1 MKKLLFIAS
10 TLLLSSSAFAAITPC
25 TQANLVGNYVMYQ
38 AAINHHNHMGR
49 CEINIA
55 TGGALTGNCVFGHDA
70 NNDPG
75 FSGPVYGTASMN
87 TNCSATATISF
98 DPVPSVVHIDSYF
111 NLQFSPNKESF
122 VGNFANSFGVEGIT
136 NGTRFSTVLPATTA
150 P

>member
-49 CEINIA
+49 CVINIA

-122 VGNFANSFGVEGIT
+122 VGNFTNTFGVEGIT
-136 NGTRFSTVLPATTA
+136 NGTRFSTALPATTA